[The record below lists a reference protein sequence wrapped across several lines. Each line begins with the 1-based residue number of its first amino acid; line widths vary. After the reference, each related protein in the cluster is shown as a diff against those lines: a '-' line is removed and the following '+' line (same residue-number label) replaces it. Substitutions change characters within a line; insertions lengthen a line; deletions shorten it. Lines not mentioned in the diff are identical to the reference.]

1 MIFISSLVGRI
12 SVPFLASYCM
22 TKFSL
27 SGGANALRQELH
39 KVTKNVHVSLVEP
52 GGYPTG
58 FNQKNIAKKYEWM
71 GEESYFNE
79 IIEDIRAQEERVF
92 SRTELKST
100 KTVVDKIVK
109 AVESRKPKLR
119 YVVLWWQGSLVQ
131 LRRIFGK

>member
-1 MIFISSLVGRI
+1 MLCGK
-12 SVPFLASYCM
+12 SY
-22 TKFSL
+22 
-27 SGGANALRQELH
+27 

-58 FNQKNIAKKYEWM
+58 FNQKNIAKKYDWM
-71 GEESYFNE
+71 GKESYFNE

-119 YVVLWWQGSLVQ
+119 YVVRWRQ
-131 LRRIFGK
+131 